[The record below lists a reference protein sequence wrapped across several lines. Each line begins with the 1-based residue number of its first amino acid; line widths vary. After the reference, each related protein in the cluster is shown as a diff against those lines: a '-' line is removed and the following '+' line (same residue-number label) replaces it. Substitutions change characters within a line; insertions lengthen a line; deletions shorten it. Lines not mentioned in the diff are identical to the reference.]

1 MLKTIVI
8 LITKLI
14 LVVVVFFAL
23 MSLFVTVLK
32 TGLLGEK
39 SFSIKFLL
47 AFPLA
52 VIWGLL
58 SVIILFRFESTKS
71 SISQTKKV
79 KEVNLIECQPREK
92 N

>member
-32 TGLLGEK
+32 TGLLSEK
-39 SFSIKFLL
+39 SFSIKFLI

-71 SISQTKKV
+71 SISQTKNV
-79 KEVNLIECQPREK
+79 KEVSLIECQARE
-92 N
+92 NN